1 MPQSYNNPT
10 GGVPSSVGSQVR
22 TDFYQKK
29 ALIEARKKEFF
40 GQLAESTALPKHFG
54 KEIVR
59 YHWLPILHDANI
71 NDQGIDASGVSTLNE
86 VTIEI
91 LAPDLTATGNGWV
104 TRYAVGNG
112 TTAALALTDAKVKA
126 VDIFKELGV
135 FVTSYAATKTALLAL
150 TPAWVITENTAVSGA
165 GNLYGTSKDVGYIAQ
180 RFPSLTESGG
190 LVNQVGS
197 KRITLRGTIHKY
209 GFYDSYTQE
218 SLDFDTDSEL
228 LMHINREMINASYEM
243 MEDLLQIDLLNSAG
257 VVKYAGT
264 ATSKATLSGETG
276 AVDLVTYDDLMKLEV
291 DLDVN
296 RCPKDTKVFTGTR
309 KIDNKTIDGARY
321 MYIGTE
327 LVPMFKRMTD
337 PFGNAAFVYAR
348 QYAAG
353 TTLAV
358 GEIGSVGGF
367 RLIVVPEMMH
377 FAGAGGTVTNNAG
390 YRQSNGKYDVYPL
403 LVVGSESFTTISFK
417 ADGNGSKFKIKHS
430 KPGSP
435 ESYAND
441 RFGETGFMSIKW
453 YYGFMVLRPERLALL
468 LTVAEY

>member
-1 MPQSYNNPT
+1 MVQIYNDPANAAPASI
-10 GGVPSSVGSQVR
+10 GGQTR

-40 GQLAESTALPKHFG
+40 GQLAESTSLPKHFG
-54 KEIVR
+54 KEITR
-59 YHWLPILHDANI
+59 FHYLPLLHDANI
-71 NDQGIDASGVSTLNE
+71 NDQGIDAAGATTLNE

-91 LAPDLTATGNGWV
+91 LAPDVTATGNGWI
-104 TRYAVGNG
+104 TRYAVGEGSNA
-112 TTAALALTDAKVKA
+112 TTALAAAKLVA

-135 FVTSYAATKTALLAL
+135 YVTSYAATKTALLAL
-150 TPAWVITENTAVSGA
+150 ATPWVITENTAVNKA
-165 GNLYGTSKDVGYIAQ
+165 GNLYGSSKDVGYISG
-180 RFPSLTESGG
+180 RFPAISESGG
-190 LVNQVGS
+190 MVNQVGF
-197 KRITLRGTIHKY
+197 KRIQLKGTIHKY

-218 SLDFDTDSEL
+218 SLDFDSDSEL
-228 LMHINREMINASYEM
+228 LMHINREMLNGANEI
-243 MEDLLQIDLLNSAG
+243 MEDLVQIDLLNSAG
-257 VVKYAGT
+257 VVKYAGA

-291 DLDVN
+291 DLDIN
-296 RCPKDTKVFTGTR
+296 RCPKDTKLFTGTR
-309 KIDNKTIDGARY
+309 KIDTKTIDGARY

-327 LVPMFKRMTD
+327 LVPMFKRMVD
-337 PFGNAAFVYAR
+337 PFGNAAFIYAR

-353 TTLAV
+353 TTIAI

-377 FAGAGGTVTNNAG
+377 WAGQGGAVTNNAG
-390 YRQSNGKYDVYPL
+390 YRQTNGNYDVYPL

-441 RFGETGFMSIKW
+441 RYGETGFMSIKW

-468 LTVAEY
+468 MTVAEY